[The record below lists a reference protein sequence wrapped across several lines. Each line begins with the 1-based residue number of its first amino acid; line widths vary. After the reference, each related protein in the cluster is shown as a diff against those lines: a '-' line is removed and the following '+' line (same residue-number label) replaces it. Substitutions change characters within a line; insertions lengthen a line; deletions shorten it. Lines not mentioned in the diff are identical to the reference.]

1 MERRR
6 ELRATTDPHSILNHR
21 VTALHPRASGEVEI
35 SMQTLNKTK
44 QIANLQG
51 KTRLDRRNAV
61 QDMLIAYRSTPHP
74 ATGVAPYEALRVT
87 PVRMKLD
94 YIEPKPKRDEKDD
107 IIDRRDAEY
116 KQKMKQQREG
126 RKNQRE

>member
-1 MERRR
+1 
-6 ELRATTDPHSILNHR
+6 
-21 VTALHPRASGEVEI
+21 
-35 SMQTLNKTK
+35 MQKLNKTE

-51 KTRLDRRNAV
+51 KNRLERRNAV

-74 ATGVAPYEALRVT
+74 KGVAPYEALKGI

-94 YIEPKPKRDEKDD
+94 YIEPKPQRDEKSD

-116 KQKMKQQREG
+116 KQTMKQQREG
-126 RKNQRE
+126 RKTREKNLEEQVEYAL